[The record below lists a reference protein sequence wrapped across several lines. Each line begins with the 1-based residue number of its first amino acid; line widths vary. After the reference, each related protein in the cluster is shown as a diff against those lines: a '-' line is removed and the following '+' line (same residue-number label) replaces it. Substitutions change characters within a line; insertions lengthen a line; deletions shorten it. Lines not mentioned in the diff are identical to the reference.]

1 MKKMNKLAKNINTY
15 HYVIRTILSSIFYIG
30 LILVIFLPV
39 ETFGE
44 AIVKTIIL
52 IPLSII
58 VLILLI
64 INFIIPRYIYRLYG
78 YMIEDEYVMVQKG
91 VLFRRR
97 DYIPIKRIQHIE
109 KLHGPIQT
117 LFKISTLIIYTAGS
131 NDIIVGIPLDQ
142 ADDIIHQIREQLQT
156 YLDSDE
162 VKSDES

>member
-1 MKKMNKLAKNINTY
+1 
-15 HYVIRTILSSIFYIG
+15 
-30 LILVIFLPV
+30 
-39 ETFGE
+39 
-44 AIVKTIIL
+44 
-52 IPLSII
+52 
-58 VLILLI
+58 
-64 INFIIPRYIYRLYG
+64 
-78 YMIEDEYVMVQKG
+78 MIEDEYVMVQKG

>member
-1 MKKMNKLAKNINTY
+1 MKKLARNINAY

-30 LILVIFLPV
+30 LILVILLPV

-52 IPLSII
+52 IPLTII
-58 VLILLI
+58 VIILLI
-64 INFIIPRYIYRLYG
+64 INFVIPRYIYRLYG
-78 YMIEDEYVMVQKG
+78 YMIEDDYVMVQKG

-131 NDIIVGIPLDQ
+131 NDIIVGIPIDQ
-142 ADDIIHQIREQLQT
+142 ADDVIHQIREQLQT